1 MIVVDASQI
10 NPEFFL
16 VFPKSGIDF
25 QFIPVYHSYVRPKRL
40 MFLGGNWSRP
50 DAQLWPVPTLETF
63 PPESPHER
71 YHSHRNQLRRAIG
84 KFAVVYCGGVEGGTV
99 KAESDGKMYDWWFTE
114 TVLSGNFKLIRIVEA
129 R

>member
-1 MIVVDASQI
+1 MLQI
-10 NPEFFL
+10 IELTGRRDWEHAPL
-16 VFPKSGIDF
+16 
-25 QFIPVYHSYVRPKRL
+25 
-40 MFLGGNWSRP
+40 
-50 DAQLWPVPTLETF
+50 
-63 PPESPHER
+63 